1 MIYKPFQCPS
11 LKRSFPLPTPML
23 SKVVSDIGKNGEHP
37 LIGARPRKSTCS
49 MCRVMGQMPI
59 GSVLAPVQI
68 DSGTWGIFKG
78 VTGSLGALNSFFV
91 YGQPVLWGLSG
102 TQIDPWR
109 SMEAGGNVRVESAPN
124 STTLSPIPTTLVS
137 TFSSLCP
144 LNCLPLWD
152 CWSP

>member
-1 MIYKPFQCPS
+1 
-11 LKRSFPLPTPML
+11 ML

-37 LIGARPRKSTCS
+37 LIGARPRKSACS

-78 VTGSLGALNSFFV
+78 VLSAGKWLRGGGGAGPTGLLGALNSFFV

-102 TQIDPWR
+102 TPIDPWR

-137 TFSSLCP
+137 TFSSLRP